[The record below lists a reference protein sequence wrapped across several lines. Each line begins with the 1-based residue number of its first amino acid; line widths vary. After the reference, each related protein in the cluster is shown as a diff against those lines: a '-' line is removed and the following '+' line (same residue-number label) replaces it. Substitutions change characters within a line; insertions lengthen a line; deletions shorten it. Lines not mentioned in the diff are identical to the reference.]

1 MTAMA
6 RRNGTP
12 RPPKPAAKP
21 EQQKREARPETI
33 AACSLRISAESRAA
47 VWLLA
52 HGYRILARR

>member
-1 MTAMA
+1 MA

-12 RPPKPAAKP
+12 KPPKQAASS
-21 EQQKREARPETI
+21 ERQKREARPGKI
-33 AACSLRISAESRAA
+33 AAFRVGISAESRAV